1 MDHDEEIRMIEIIIS
16 ILSGGVVLATPILF
30 SALGE
35 IYDERAGVLNL
46 GIEAIMSLTA
56 FVALWIG
63 YSSDSYLLGTL
74 AAALVGGLIALVHS
88 FACVTVGINQLIS
101 GLLIITLADGI
112 ANFSYRNLSA
122 TTTLLIEPLKPIK
135 IPLLSQIPV
144 LGPILFQH
152 DVFVYLAFL
161 FALIF
166 GYILYETTWGLK
178 IRGVGENPEACDAA
192 GINVNRIRHL
202 SVILSGIMAG
212 FAGASLTLGY
222 IGLYDLGIAAGRGWI
237 AIIVVIFSRWSPY
250 RAILGSLIFGIG
262 YSIASNLIGI
272 GAGTSY
278 HFLLMLPYIISLIVI
293 SFTFKR
299 TRGPSALTV
308 PYRRK

>member
-1 MDHDEEIRMIEIIIS
+1 MIAILTA

-63 YSSDSYLLGTL
+63 YSSGSYLMGTL
-74 AAALVGGLIALVHS
+74 AAILVGGLVALIHS
-88 FACVTVGINQLIS
+88 FACVTIGINQLIS
-101 GLLIITLADGI
+101 GLLILTLADGI
-112 ANFSYRNLSA
+112 ANFSYRSVSA
-122 TTTLLIEPLKPIK
+122 SIVPIIEPLKPIN
-135 IPLLSQIPV
+135 IPGLSQIPV

-152 DVFVYLAFL
+152 DIFVYLGFL
-161 FALIF
+161 FAIIF
-166 GYILYETTWGLK
+166 GFILYKTTWGLK

-202 SVILSGIMAG
+202 CVILSGVMAG
-212 FAGASLTLGY
+212 FGGASLTLGY
-222 IGLYDLGIAAGRGWI
+222 IGLYDRGIAAGRGWI

-262 YSIASNLIGI
+262 YSTAANLIGV
-272 GAGTSY
+272 GVGVSY
-278 HFLLMLPYIISLIVI
+278 YFLLMLPHIIALIVI
-293 SFTFKR
+293 SFLVKR
-299 TRGPSALTV
+299 TKGPSALTV

>member
-1 MDHDEEIRMIEIIIS
+1 MTEILTA
-16 ILSGGVVLATPILF
+16 ILSSGVVLATPILF
-30 SALGE
+30 AALGE

-46 GIEAIMSLTA
+46 GIEAIISLTA

-63 YSSDSYLLGTL
+63 YSSGSYLLGTL
-74 AAALVGGLIALVHS
+74 AAIIVGGLVALIHS
-88 FACVTVGINQLIS
+88 FACVTIGINQLIS
-101 GLLIITLADGI
+101 GLLLLTLVDGI
-112 ANFSYRNLSA
+112 ANFSYRSLSA
-122 TTTLLIEPLKPIK
+122 SVVPIIEPLKPIN
-135 IPLLSQIPV
+135 IPGLSQIPV

-161 FALIF
+161 FAIIF
-166 GYILYETTWGLK
+166 EFILYKTTWGLK
-178 IRGVGENPEACDAA
+178 VRGVGENPEACDAA

-202 SVILSGIMAG
+202 CVILSGVMAG

-222 IGLYDLGIAAGRGWI
+222 IGLYDRGIAAGRGWVGL
-237 AIIVVIFSRWSPY
+237 IVVIFSRWSPH

-272 GAGTSY
+272 GVGVPY
-278 HFLLMLPYIISLIVI
+278 YFLLMLPYIMALIVI
-293 SFTFKR
+293 PFTFKR
-299 TRGPSALTV
+299 MKGPSALTV

>member
-1 MDHDEEIRMIEIIIS
+1 MIEILTA
-16 ILSGGVVLATPILF
+16 ILSGSVVLATPILF

-46 GIEAIMSLTA
+46 GIEATMSLTA
-56 FVALWIG
+56 FVSLWIS
-63 YSSDSYLLGTL
+63 YSSGSYLVGTL
-74 AAALVGGLIALVHS
+74 AAILVGGLVALIHS
-88 FACVTVGINQLIS
+88 FACVTIGINQLIS
-101 GLLIITLADGI
+101 GLLILTLADGI

-122 TTTLLIEPLKPIK
+122 STTLIIEPLKAIN
-135 IPLLSQIPV
+135 IPVLSQIPV

-152 DVFVYLAFL
+152 NIFVYLAFL
-161 FALIF
+161 FAIIL
-166 GYILYETTWGLK
+166 GYILYKTTWGLK

-192 GINVNRIRHL
+192 GMNVNRIRHL
-202 SVILSGIMAG
+202 CVILSGVMAG
-212 FAGASLTLGY
+212 LGGASLTLGY
-222 IGLYDLGIAAGRGWI
+222 IGLYDRGIAAGRGWI

-262 YSIASNLIGI
+262 YSVASNLIGI

-278 HFLLMLPYIISLIVI
+278 HFLLMLPYIIAIIVI

-299 TRGPSALTV
+299 TKGPSALTV
-308 PYRRK
+308 PYKRK